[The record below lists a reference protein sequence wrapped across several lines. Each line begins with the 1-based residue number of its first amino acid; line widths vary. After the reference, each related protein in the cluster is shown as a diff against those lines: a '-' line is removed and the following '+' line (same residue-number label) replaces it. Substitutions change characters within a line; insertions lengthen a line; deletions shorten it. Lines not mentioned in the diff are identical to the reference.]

1 MKNKLIVMSL
11 FTTILLISG
20 CSFEQPNKDKDETT
34 PKINEYYI
42 RCPEDVNFYFV
53 ATSGG
58 TIKSLTIEG
67 PGSGNCTIRQV
78 KNTP

>member
-1 MKNKLIVMSL
+1 MKNRLIVVSL
-11 FTTILLISG
+11 LATTLLISG
-20 CSFEQPNKDKDETT
+20 CSIFDKHNNDELE
-34 PKINEYYI
+34 PAAKINAYYV

-58 TIKSLTIEG
+58 TIKNLTIEG
-67 PGSGNCTIRQV
+67 PGSGGCIIG